1 MTDSLGIPVARLSG
15 RLHPN
20 DLSVQQLLG
29 ERAADW
35 LRAAG
40 ATTAIAYA
48 SHPENVVPS
57 SGQHQAATCRM
68 GTEPGTSVTD
78 PCGRVWGIRTC
89 E

>member
-20 DLSVQQLLG
+20 DLSVG
-29 ERAADW
+29 ERAADG

-57 SGQHQAATCRM
+57 GGSTRP
-68 GTEPGTSVTD
+68 EPAG
-78 PCGRVWGIRTC
+78 
-89 E
+89 

>member
-20 DLSVQQLLG
+20 NLSVQQLLG

-57 SGQHQAATCRM
+57 GGSTRP
-68 GTEPGTSVTD
+68 EPAG
-78 PCGRVWGIRTC
+78 
-89 E
+89 